1 MTTVVIKDQQSCNF
15 SELEIGDKFYL
26 RGSLTLYM
34 KTVEIPKFKIAF
46 DDEHDVYNAT
56 DLVRGIFYTLT
67 DDTIVIPVDAIIQT
81 SYRFK

>member
-1 MTTVVIKDQQSCNF
+1 MTTLVIKDQQSCNF

-34 KTVEIPKFKIAF
+34 KTVEVPRARVSF
-46 DDEHDVYNAT
+46 DNEYEVYNAT
-56 DLVRGIFYTLT
+56 DLVHGIFYTLT
-67 DDTIVIPVDAIIQT
+67 DSTIVIPVDVTIQT